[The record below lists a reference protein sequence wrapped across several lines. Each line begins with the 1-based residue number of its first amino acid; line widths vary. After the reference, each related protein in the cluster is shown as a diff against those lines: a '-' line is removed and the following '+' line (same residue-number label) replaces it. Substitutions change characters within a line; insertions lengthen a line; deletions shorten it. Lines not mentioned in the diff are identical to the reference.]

1 MAHIVLFVAALLL
14 SGLVGLI
21 ALSRIGVRMFW
32 EGNRPTPRLQLI
44 EAAPVALL
52 LSLCV
57 VLTFAAGPAM
67 TFFNATA
74 QSLHDAPTYVRTV
87 FPPQA
92 RAVGE
97 AR

>member
-1 MAHIVLFVAALLL
+1 
-14 SGLVGLI
+14 
-21 ALSRIGVRMFW
+21 
-32 EGNRPTPRLQLI
+32 
-44 EAAPVALL
+44 
-52 LSLCV
+52 
-57 VLTFAAGPAM
+57 M